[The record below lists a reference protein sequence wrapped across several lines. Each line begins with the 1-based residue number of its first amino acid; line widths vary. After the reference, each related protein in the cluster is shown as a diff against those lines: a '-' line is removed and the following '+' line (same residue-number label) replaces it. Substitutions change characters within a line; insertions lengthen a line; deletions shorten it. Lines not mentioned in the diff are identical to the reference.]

1 VVYDLFVN
9 IFLKMRGPAIIFLSV
24 QGLRPIYSKLRASL
38 QTSWEY
44 HFPELF
50 SNGKIRGPGPRHCG
64 PVVRLG
70 SMVDRRQRFTGV
82 RCPSVWG
89 HRCLSVMA
97 GEDEADLA
105 RPMVCSLEHERRR

>member
-44 HFPELF
+44 DF
-50 SNGKIRGPGPRHCG
+50 SGIIF
-64 PVVRLG
+64 
-70 SMVDRRQRFTGV
+70 Q
-82 RCPSVWG
+82 W
-89 HRCLSVMA
+89 
-97 GEDEADLA
+97 
-105 RPMVCSLEHERRR
+105 